1 MNTTN
6 EVKASE
12 TKASETKAK
21 TEEVVTAPVTEKKP
35 ELTAT
40 LKARLKDGYERLAH
54 RVGTE
59 LHERGKIG
67 KKQWE
72 DALTS
77 AREFVQRSKPELKRE
92 DVEKVAEGVKKDVR
106 QAVRTIGS
114 RGEEFT
120 RSESFLTAR
129 DKGAELLLR
138 IATLV
143 KDKAEAVE
151 TNLSEILKYKKGDVV
166 GGGTFLCAACS
177 ESLTVESGAI
187 PACPK
192 CGKEEFKR
200 KS

>member
-12 TKASETKAK
+12 TKAT

-72 DALTS
+72 EALTA

-92 DVEKVAEGVKKDVR
+92 DVEKVAHCLHE
-106 QAVRTIGS
+106 
-114 RGEEFT
+114 
-120 RSESFLTAR
+120 RSER
-129 DKGAELLLR
+129 GDLLR
-138 IATLV
+138 RHR
-143 KDKAEAVE
+143 
-151 TNLSEILKYKKGDVV
+151 LSVADL
-166 GGGTFLCAACS
+166 
-177 ESLTVESGAI
+177 
-187 PACPK
+187 
-192 CGKEEFKR
+192 
-200 KS
+200 